1 MRERR
6 SDSGDPELSPAGDP
20 LRDCVEYASDCPT
33 DGRGSNP
40 SLFGL
45 FGGVSSLA
53 LPSTLPQPEDTLS
66 WRET

>member
-20 LRDCVEYASDCPT
+20 LQIVPLMGEEAIPRCSVC
-33 DGRGSNP
+33 
-40 SLFGL
+40 FW
-45 FGGVSSLA
+45 GVSSLA